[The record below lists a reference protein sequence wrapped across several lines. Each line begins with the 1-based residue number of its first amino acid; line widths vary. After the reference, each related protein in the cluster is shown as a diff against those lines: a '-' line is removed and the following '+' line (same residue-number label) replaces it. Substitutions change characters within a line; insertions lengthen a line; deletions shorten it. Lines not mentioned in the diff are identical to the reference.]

1 MGIGYVI
8 HGNRNTGMGMGYVSR
23 KMELVNMGMEQVAW
37 EWKLVYGHAYCSLES
52 LGTYKL

>member
-37 EWKLVYGHAYCSLES
+37 E
-52 LGTYKL
+52 